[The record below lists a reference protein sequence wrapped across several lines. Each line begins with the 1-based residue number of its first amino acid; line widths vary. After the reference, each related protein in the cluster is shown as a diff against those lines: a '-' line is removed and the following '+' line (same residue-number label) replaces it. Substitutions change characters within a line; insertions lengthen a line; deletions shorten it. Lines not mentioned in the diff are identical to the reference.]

1 MSKKPI
7 ESEILKD
14 MLRVATEK
22 WGVDKIEELRP
33 SLETIAKAIFE
44 VESFRLALE
53 EEPASATTASQQQNC
68 RKKVK
73 ER

>member
-22 WGVDKIEELRP
+22 WGVDKIEELA